1 LNKNALLIAQQY
13 PPAYN
18 AVGTQIGEID
28 MFFAEFTDEEI
39 VKDGGMNFVDDDI
52 PADERV
58 IASSLDDWENPN
70 HVTVFEVNE

>member
-1 LNKNALLIAQQY
+1 
-13 PPAYN
+13 
-18 AVGTQIGEID
+18 
-28 MFFAEFTDEEI
+28 MFFAEFTDEEV

-58 IASSLDDWENPN
+58 VASSLDDWENPN